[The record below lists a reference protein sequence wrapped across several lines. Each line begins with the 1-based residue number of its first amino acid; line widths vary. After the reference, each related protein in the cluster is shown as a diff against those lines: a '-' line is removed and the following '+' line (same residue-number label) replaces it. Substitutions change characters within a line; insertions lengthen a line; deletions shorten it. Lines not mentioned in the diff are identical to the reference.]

1 MTYPNIQVDGIV
13 REMTEAEYNELLAT
27 GWTPDGEHPN
37 EE

>member
-27 GWTPDGEHPN
+27 GWTLDGEHPN